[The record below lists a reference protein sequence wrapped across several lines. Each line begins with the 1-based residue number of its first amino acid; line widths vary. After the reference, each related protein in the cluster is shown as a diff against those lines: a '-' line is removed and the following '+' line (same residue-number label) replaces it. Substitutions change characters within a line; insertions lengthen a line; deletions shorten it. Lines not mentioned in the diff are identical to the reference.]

1 LRYTDRDKEENM
13 LNRKELKEIAKMT
26 TGNNYFVSLYLN
38 TNPMTNTKNNYVIH
52 VKNMFKQT
60 TEQLNKTVM
69 KRVQG
74 DIDKINAYVHANKR
88 IFKKGLAILSSQ
100 EKKFWREFHLSLPI
114 KNEIIV
120 DNTPYIKPLLD
131 ILDNYQRYAILLVGK
146 DSARL
151 FIIHLGEIEE
161 YTEIHTEGVPGKHKK
176 GGWFSL
182 SEKSYE
188 RHIDY
193 HVELHF
199 KDVIKH
205 LEQFMSR
212 EYVGRLVIGGSE
224 EAVIKIKSMLPN
236 KLADKVIG
244 IFQAE
249 MFANSKEILKKADP
263 LLRSFEKKKDEETV
277 DDLVTKTMKNEN
289 AVIGIEDVLHTLQEG
304 RIMKLLFLKDFKK
317 SGLTCKNCGFLT
329 VQNVSACPYCK
340 GKTKKV
346 NYIVDL
352 LAQKAVEQGAL
363 VKVLTDNKKL
373 KDAGKIGAFL
383 RF

>member
-1 LRYTDRDKEENM
+1 M
-13 LNRKELKEIAKMT
+13 LNREELKEIAKMT
-26 TGNNYFVSLYLN
+26 TGDSYFVSLYLN

-52 VKNMFKQT
+52 VKNMLKKT
-60 TEQLNKTVM
+60 TEQLDKAVT
-69 KRVQG
+69 KRIQG
-74 DIDKINAYVHANKR
+74 DIKKISAYILTNKR
-88 IFKKGLAILSSQ
+88 IFKKGLVILSAQ
-100 EKKFWREFHLSLPI
+100 EEEFWKEFHLSLPI
-114 KNEIIV
+114 KNEIII

-151 FIIHLGEIEE
+151 FVIHLGEIEE
-161 YTEIHTEGVPGKHKK
+161 YTEVHTVDVPGRHKK

-193 HVELHF
+193 HVGLHL
-199 KDVIKH
+199 KDVIKQ
-205 LEQFMSR
+205 LEVFLSR
-212 EYVGRLVIGGSE
+212 EYVGSLLLGGSE
-224 EAVIKIKSMLPN
+224 EAVIKVRGMLPQ
-236 KLADKVIG
+236 KLARKVIG
-244 IFQAE
+244 TFHAE
-249 MFANSKEILKKADP
+249 MFANSKEVLKKAEP
-263 LLRSFEKKKDEETV
+263 ILQVAERKKDEKTV
-277 DDLVTKTMKNEN
+277 DDLLTKAMKNES

-304 RIMKLLFLKDFKK
+304 RIMKLLFLKDFKQ
-317 SGLTCKNCGFLT
+317 SGLTCQNCGFLT
-329 VQNVSACPYCK
+329 VQTVSSCPYCK

-363 VKVLTDNKKL
+363 IEVLDDNKKL